1 MSSISIDL
9 QNDPEIPR
17 GREMFE
23 HLVGAHMAAGT
34 EDELQL
40 LVRYAMEDFLSS
52 RPEHALRTMTH
63 AAYRGQA
70 LVVRLLS
77 LATRQRIALEQS
89 GIEVAPGIRQREP
102 ERFDALRLDVWS
114 QVRDDVNFT
123 HG

>member
-1 MSSISIDL
+1 
-9 QNDPEIPR
+9 
-17 GREMFE
+17 
-23 HLVGAHMAAGT
+23 MAAET

-40 LVRYAMEDFLSS
+40 LVSFAMDDFLSS

-77 LATRQRIALEQS
+77 LAARQRITLEQAR
-89 GIEVAPGIRQREP
+89 IDVAPGIRQRDP
-102 ERFDALRLDVWS
+102 ETFEARRLEIWS
-114 QVRDDVNFT
+114 EVRDDLNFS